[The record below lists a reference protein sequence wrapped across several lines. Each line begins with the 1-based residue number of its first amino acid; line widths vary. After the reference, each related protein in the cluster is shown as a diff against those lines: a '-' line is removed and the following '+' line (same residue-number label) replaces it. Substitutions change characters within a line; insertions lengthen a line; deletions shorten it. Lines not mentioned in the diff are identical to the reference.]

1 MRLPDIFLGD
11 LTTKKKAQ
19 RHNGHDSKRGVKC
32 SQIDTKQSHGAV
44 RHSARPL
51 LKADLANMLIIEAVP
66 LAVAEGF
73 DAGVVVAARST
84 PAVNHDGEELKGQ
97 QALRKHMGEEIIART
112 KA

>member
-44 RHSARPL
+44 GASFCKTFAQ
-51 LKADLANMLIIEAVP
+51 
-66 LAVAEGF
+66 G
-73 DAGVVVAARST
+73 
-84 PAVNHDGEELKGQ
+84 
-97 QALRKHMGEEIIART
+97 
-112 KA
+112 